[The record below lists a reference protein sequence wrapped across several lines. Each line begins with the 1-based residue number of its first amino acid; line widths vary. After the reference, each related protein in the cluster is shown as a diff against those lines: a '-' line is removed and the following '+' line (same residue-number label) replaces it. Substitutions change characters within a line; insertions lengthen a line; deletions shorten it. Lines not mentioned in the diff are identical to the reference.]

1 MRCCCHIEQVAVQGL
16 IRRITGLMTE
26 VGIVQ
31 RLTREEER
39 ARQSE
44 KMDGVAKLALE
55 DRCTAGNCRSV
66 TPEQVK
72 ELYRKLM

>member
-1 MRCCCHIEQVAVQGL
+1 
-16 IRRITGLMTE
+16 MTE

-31 RLTREEER
+31 RLTREEEP

-44 KMDGVAKLALE
+44 KMDGVAKLALK